1 MVNEK
6 QAKNFSLAPS
16 VLLSHIDDSLIQ
28 PLFSFPSIS
37 RLVKIQMKLIRNS
50 SSWKIIRF
58 NSMPEQ
64 HVWFIIKV
72 IAASG
77 NLELTSVNEDANV
90 YF

>member
-1 MVNEK
+1 
-6 QAKNFSLAPS
+6 
-16 VLLSHIDDSLIQ
+16 
-28 PLFSFPSIS
+28 
-37 RLVKIQMKLIRNS
+37 
-50 SSWKIIRF
+50 
-58 NSMPEQ
+58 MPEQ